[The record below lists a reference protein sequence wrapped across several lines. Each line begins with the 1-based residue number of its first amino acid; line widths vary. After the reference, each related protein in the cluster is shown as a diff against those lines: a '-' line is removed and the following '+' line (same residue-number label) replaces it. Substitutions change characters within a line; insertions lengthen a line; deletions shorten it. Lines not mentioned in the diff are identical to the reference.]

1 MSAPSASTARTTM
14 IATGTVGG
22 FFSGLVGGGGGAVMI
37 PLMTGILKMRQHTAH
52 GTSLVIIFVT
62 AIASAATYALNGDVD
77 WPLVAMLL
85 GGSTIGAVLGA
96 RAARNLP
103 AMRLRQFLGVF
114 ITLVA
119 IRLLLFRD
127 VDPLLSVTGAA
138 EAAVGAAIGLAGGLA
153 AGALGVGG
161 GAIFVPALVL
171 LIGTPQHEA
180 QGISLSVIVCTAAAG
195 ALTHYRQGTVDSRAA
210 AWIAPVSVPAG
221 VFGALAAAQ
230 VSDRGLRVIVS
241 TVLVGIG
248 AQMVWTATRY
258 LRRPPVIVHD
268 SHAGVT
274 TI

>member
-1 MSAPSASTARTTM
+1 MSVPSNSTARTTM

-37 PLMTGILKMRQHTAH
+37 PLMTGVLKMRQHTAH

-62 AIASAATYALNGDVD
+62 AVATATTYALNGDVD

-96 RAARNLP
+96 RAARNVP

-119 IRLLLFRD
+119 LRLLLFRD
-127 VDPLLSVTGAA
+127 VDPLLSVSGVA
-138 EAAVGAAIGLAGGLA
+138 EAAVGAAIGLAGGLS

-180 QGISLSVIVCTAAAG
+180 QGISLCVIVFTAAAG
-195 ALTHYRQGTVDSRAA
+195 ALTHRRQGTVDTRAA
-210 AWIAPVSVPAG
+210 RWIAPVSVPAG

-241 TVLVGIG
+241 TVLIGIG
-248 AQMVWTATRY
+248 TQMVWTATRT
-258 LRRPPVIVHD
+258 LRRPPVVVHD
-268 SHAGVT
+268 SHAAVT
-274 TI
+274 TV